1 MTTKQFWQSA
11 SNRGLIGGAALFVMN
26 LIGWGLKLETGG
38 TWLYELLLFI
48 VICPLIIY
56 TARKNAKLSGAEGY
70 PYGRAVGFV
79 FAMMLFAGIVY
90 GVGRY
95 LMVNFIAP
103 EYYEALNAKSMD
115 AVLQVYYNTPMYDQ
129 LLSMRETALGWMR
142 NPLYLIFSEVFNLAI
157 KGGFLGLILCA
168 FLQKKPDL
176 FAAAQAPT
184 QEPQREDNEN
194 GNE

>member
-1 MTTKQFWQSA
+1 MTNKQFWQSA
-11 SNRGLIGGAALFVMN
+11 SNRGLICGAALFVMN
-26 LIGWGLKLETGG
+26 LIGWGLKLEEGG

-48 VICPLIIY
+48 VICPLIIF

-95 LMVNFIAP
+95 LMINFIAI
-103 EYYEALNAKSMD
+103 EYYEALNSKSLD
-115 AVLQVYYNTPMYDQ
+115 TALQMYYNTPMYDQ
-129 LLSMRETALGWMR
+129 ILAMRETALGWLR

-168 FLQKKPDL
+168 FLYTKPDL
-176 FAAAQAPT
+176 FAAAQA
-184 QEPQREDNEN
+184 QESQTGDNEN
-194 GNE
+194 GGE